1 MLKHRKTIP
10 LGAAFSMMA
19 LLLAGCAAGPAT
31 DAGSEM
37 EAEAETEEAPAVVE
51 EYPTQPITMVVPWS
65 AGGGTDAT
73 GRLVAELLS
82 EELGQPINVV
92 NRTGAGG
99 VVGHTAIATSEADGY
114 TLGVITTEL
123 SMFNHAATT
132 SLTYEDYSLVALYNE
147 DPVALHVSA
156 SSDIETAQDL
166 VDAIRE
172 NPGALNASGANFG
185 GVAHLALV
193 SFLTSHGLDADSV
206 EWVPSEGSAPSLQEL
221 AAGTVQIVSTTLPEA
236 ASFVESG
243 EARVVGVMAD
253 ARLESAPDVPTIS
266 EQTGEDVSLGA
277 WRGVAGPVGLPD
289 NVVDTLSEAMAT
301 IVASDQFAEV
311 MDGRGF
317 GISYLDPASVNDFL
331 SARDTSFGSALSAAG
346 LAAE

>member
-1 MLKHRKTIP
+1 MLKQRRAIS
-10 LGAAFSMMA
+10 LGSAFSMMA
-19 LLLAGCAAGPAT
+19 LLLAGCATGTAT
-31 DAGSEM
+31 DAGSEV
-37 EAEAETEEAPAVVE
+37 EVETEEVPAVVE

-82 EELGQPINVV
+82 EELGQPVNVV

-99 VVGHTAIATSEADGY
+99 VVGHTAIATSDSDGY

-132 SLTYEDYSLVALYNE
+132 SLTHQDYSIVALYNE
-147 DPVALHVSA
+147 DPVALHVSGD
-156 SSDIETAQDL
+156 SDIETAQDL
-166 VDAIRE
+166 VDAIKA
-172 NPGALNASGANFG
+172 NPGTFNASGANFG

-193 SFLTSHGLDADSV
+193 SFLTSHGLAADSV
-206 EWVPSEGSAPSLQEL
+206 VWIPSEGSAPSLQEL

-253 ARLESAPDVPTIS
+253 ARLDSAPDVPTVE
-266 EQTGEDVSLGA
+266 EQTGEPVSLGA
-277 WRGVAGPVGLPD
+277 WRGIAGPTNLPE
-289 NVVDTLSEAMAT
+289 NVVEQLSVAMEN
-301 IVASDQFAEV
+301 IVASDQFVEV
-311 MDGRGF
+311 MGSRGF
-317 GISYLDPASVNDFL
+317 GVSYLDASSFTDFL
-331 SARDTSFGSALSAAG
+331 AARDASFGSALKAAG

>member
-1 MLKHRKTIP
+1 MLKQKRATS
-10 LGAAFSMMA
+10 LGSAFSMIA
-19 LLLAGCAAGPAT
+19 LLLAGCAAEPAT

-37 EAEAETEEAPAVVE
+37 EVDAAVVV
-51 EYPTQPITMVVPWS
+51 EYPTQPITLIVPWA

-73 GRLVAELLS
+73 GRLVAELLA

-99 VVGHTAIATSEADGY
+99 VVGHTTIATSDPDGY

-132 SLTYEDYSLVALYNE
+132 SLTFQDYSLVALYNE

-166 VDAIRE
+166 VDAIKAS
-172 NPGALNASGANFG
+172 PGTLNASGANFG

-193 SFLTSHGLDADSV
+193 SFLTSHGLAADSV
-206 EWVPSEGSAPSLQEL
+206 VWIPSEGSAPSLQEL

-253 ARLESAPDVPTIS
+253 ARLDSAPDVPTVE
-266 EQTGEDVSLGA
+266 EQTGQVVSLGA
-277 WRGVAGPVGLPD
+277 WRGIAGPSGMPD
-289 NVVDTLSEAMAT
+289 DVVKKLSAAMEKV
-301 IVASDQFAEV
+301 VASDKFIEV
-311 MDGRGF
+311 MGGRGF
-317 GISYLDPASVNDFL
+317 GISYSDAPSLSEFL
-331 SARDTSFGSALSAAG
+331 AARDASFGSALKAAG

>member
-1 MLKHRKTIP
+1 MLKQKRATS
-10 LGAAFSMMA
+10 LGSAFSMIA
-19 LLLAGCAAGPAT
+19 LLLAGCAAEPAT

-37 EAEAETEEAPAVVE
+37 EVDAAVVV
-51 EYPTQPITMVVPWS
+51 EYPTQPITLIVPWS

-73 GRLVAELLS
+73 GRLVAELLA

-99 VVGHTAIATSEADGY
+99 VVGHTTIATSDSDGY

-132 SLTYEDYSLVALYNE
+132 SLTFQDYSLVALYNE

-166 VDAIRE
+166 VDAIKAS
-172 NPGALNASGANFG
+172 PGTLNASGANFG

-193 SFLTSHGLDADSV
+193 SFLTSHGLAADSV
-206 EWVPSEGSAPSLQEL
+206 VWIPSEGSAPSLQEL

-253 ARLESAPDVPTIS
+253 ARLDSAPDVPTVE
-266 EQTGEDVSLGA
+266 EQTGQVVSLGA
-277 WRGVAGPVGLPD
+277 WRGIAGPSDMPD
-289 NVVDTLSEAMAT
+289 DVVKKLSAAMEKV
-301 IVASDQFAEV
+301 VASDKFIEV
-311 MDGRGF
+311 MGGRGF
-317 GISYLDPASVNDFL
+317 GISYSDAPSFSEFL
-331 SARDTSFGSALSAAG
+331 AARDASFGSALKAAG

>member
-1 MLKHRKTIP
+1 MLKQKRATS
-10 LGAAFSMMA
+10 LGSAFSMIA
-19 LLLAGCAAGPAT
+19 LLLAGCAAEPAT

-37 EAEAETEEAPAVVE
+37 EVDAAVVV
-51 EYPTQPITMVVPWS
+51 EYPTQPITLIVPWS

-73 GRLVAELLS
+73 GRLVAELLA

-99 VVGHTAIATSEADGY
+99 VVGHTTIATSDSDGY

-132 SLTYEDYSLVALYNE
+132 SLTFQDYSLVALYNE

-166 VDAIRE
+166 VDAVKAS
-172 NPGALNASGANFG
+172 PGTLNASGANFG

-193 SFLTSHGLDADSV
+193 SFLTSHGLAADSV
-206 EWVPSEGSAPSLQEL
+206 VWIPSEGSAPSLQEL

-253 ARLESAPDVPTIS
+253 ARLDSAPDVPTVE
-266 EQTGEDVSLGA
+266 EQTGQVVSLGA
-277 WRGVAGPVGLPD
+277 WRGIAGPSDMPD
-289 NVVDTLSEAMAT
+289 DVVKKLSAAMEKV
-301 IVASDQFAEV
+301 VASDKFIEV
-311 MDGRGF
+311 MGGRGF
-317 GISYLDPASVNDFL
+317 GISYSDAPSFSEFL
-331 SARDTSFGSALSAAG
+331 AARDASFGSALKAAG